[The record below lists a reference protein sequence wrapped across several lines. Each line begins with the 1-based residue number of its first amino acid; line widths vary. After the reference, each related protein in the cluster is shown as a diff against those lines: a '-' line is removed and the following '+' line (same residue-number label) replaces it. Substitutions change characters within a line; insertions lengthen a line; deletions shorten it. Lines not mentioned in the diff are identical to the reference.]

1 MQCFNQLWG
10 DNMDN
15 ELKEDSVVDN
25 SKLEEL
31 MKQDLTPEMQSGFF
45 EILKESQLFMPVVY
59 SENIFE
65 GIENM
70 EEGDVFQ
77 PKEQVG
83 FNINYLTDKDGNRI
97 LPLFTSSEI
106 MESIGLESSV
116 YVLYMSDLAEMLK
129 QTDNYAF
136 ISINPLTSF
145 DINMSVEAFLN
156 LFMEENEY
164 IKILKDMLKLLKDAS
179 VELEENYNFFLR
191 TDDDFMKENAVDGV
205 FTPAIPFNISTR
217 EDFNDDLKYLNV
229 LILPEGAKILFL
241 GDIVEENQFDTVIAP
256 GTEFKFVE
264 DLNDFTRVWVCGAQ
278 PFYDE

>member
-1 MQCFNQLWG
+1 
-10 DNMDN
+10 MDN

-31 MKQDLTPEMQSGFF
+31 MKQNLTPEMQSEFF

-106 MESIGLESSV
+106 MKSIGLESSV

-164 IKILKDMLKLLKDAS
+164 IKILKDMLKL
-179 VELEENYNFFLR
+179 
-191 TDDDFMKENAVDGV
+191 
-205 FTPAIPFNISTR
+205 
-217 EDFNDDLKYLNV
+217 
-229 LILPEGAKILFL
+229 
-241 GDIVEENQFDTVIAP
+241 
-256 GTEFKFVE
+256 
-264 DLNDFTRVWVCGAQ
+264 
-278 PFYDE
+278 